1 MNDLVQK
8 IKAEILAEI
17 QKNRKYF
24 AVRVGI
30 SNRHLHVSKT
40 DFETLFGQGVI
51 LSELKPLS
59 QTGQFAANET
69 VTIEANGK
77 QIQNVRILGPFR
89 KETQVEISATDA
101 RYFKLNPPVRNSGDL
116 EGSLGIR
123 IYGPKGTLD
132 IKKGLIIATRHIH
145 FSDLEASRF
154 GVKNN
159 QIVKV
164 QVSTEKGGIMHG
176 VYCKVD
182 PSYSL
187 EIHLDTDDANAMLIK
202 TGDVVEVIL

>member
-17 QKNRKYF
+17 QINRKYF

-132 IKKGLIIATRHIH
+132 IKKGLIIATTHP
-145 FSDLEASRF
+145 FFRF
-154 GVKNN
+154 GSFSVWRK
-159 QIVKV
+159 K
-164 QVSTEKGGIMHG
+164 
-176 VYCKVD
+176 
-182 PSYSL
+182 
-187 EIHLDTDDANAMLIK
+187 
-202 TGDVVEVIL
+202 

>member
-17 QKNRKYF
+17 QINRKYF

-77 QIQNVRILGPFR
+77 QIQNVPCRRFYSRRPNTG
-89 KETQVEISATDA
+89 T
-101 RYFKLNPPVRNSGDL
+101 
-116 EGSLGIR
+116 GSW
-123 IYGPKGTLD
+123 KQ
-132 IKKGLIIATRHIH
+132 
-145 FSDLEASRF
+145 EA
-154 GVKNN
+154 G
-159 QIVKV
+159 
-164 QVSTEKGGIMHG
+164 
-176 VYCKVD
+176 
-182 PSYSL
+182 
-187 EIHLDTDDANAMLIK
+187 
-202 TGDVVEVIL
+202 